1 MNNNNE
7 VKLIKYQEYATII
20 YEIVLIISFL
30 LLYDEE
36 KKKSGQ
42 KGILKSKTR
51 SNILLINRSIIIIIC
66 LVFLYSNYEN
76 YKNIKNK
83 NGDTSSLELQLV
95 GSILVLSAAII
106 SIYVVVK
113 DYNKYSIREF
123 ENIEI

>member
-83 NGDTSSLELQLV
+83 NGDTSSLELQLL

-113 DYNKYSIREF
+113 DYNKDTISEF

>member
-36 KKKSGQ
+36 KKKSEQ
-42 KGILKSKTR
+42 KGIFKSKTR

-83 NGDTSSLELQLV
+83 NGDTSSLELQLL

-113 DYNKYSIREF
+113 DYNKYSISEF

>member
-7 VKLIKYQEYATII
+7 VKLIKYQEYATIM

-42 KGILKSKTR
+42 KGIFKSKTR
-51 SNILLINRSIIIIIC
+51 SNILLINRSIVIIIC

-83 NGDTSSLELQLV
+83 NGDTSSLELQLL

-113 DYNKYSIREF
+113 DYNKDSISEF

>member
-83 NGDTSSLELQLV
+83 NGDTSSLELQLL

-106 SIYVVVK
+106 SIYVVVN
-113 DYNKYSIREF
+113 DYNKYSISEF

>member
-83 NGDTSSLELQLV
+83 NGDTSSLELQLL

-113 DYNKYSIREF
+113 DYNKYSISEF